1 MGILDKPTTFGSV
14 AEQKLFYL
22 TQKHMASPEG
32 GIYTNYLVSSDE
44 TKGHTVISES
54 VGLLLKYAVASRNQ
68 ALFEQQLKLLQHRFV
83 EDDFIVW
90 IYPRTGHNIVN
101 SSVDDLH
108 IIEAMLVGAQLF
120 NNEQAYDL
128 GIRLAKGLLATNSDG
143 KWLFDY
149 ADKKR
154 RQAAPTV
161 QIRYANLPALRKLAD
176 EILEYVPIYEQM
188 KKLLEQAEQTNGLY
202 ALAYLPNEG
211 TYVQDP
217 VLQTTAVSAN
227 MSEQLITALY
237 AEKAG
242 ISTIHMRKRL
252 AESLQKTG
260 RLFAAVDK
268 QSGDMKADIESPAV
282 YALAAMLFIESDQRS
297 LANQCLRRLEELQ
310 VSSQSY
316 HDAPS
321 DIRKKAV
328 QSDDSATYVWFGC
341 TVLLLVISYIK
352 NRILG
357 LILSLGVIFTFGTL
371 HLVFFLCLR
380 KTPASLY

>member
-1 MGILDKPTTFGSV
+1 
-14 AEQKLFYL
+14 
-22 TQKHMASPEG
+22 MASPEG

-44 TKGHTVISES
+44 TKGHAVISES

-90 IYPRTGHNIVN
+90 IYPRTGHDIVN
-101 SSVDDLH
+101 SSVDDLR
-108 IIEAMLVGAQLF
+108 IIEAMLDGAQLF

-149 ADKKR
+149 ADKKK
-154 RQAAPTV
+154 RQVASTV
-161 QIRYANLPALRKLAD
+161 QIRYANLSALRKLAD

-242 ISTIHMRKRL
+242 ISTTHMRKRL

-260 RLFAAVDK
+260 MLFATVDK

-328 QSDDSATYVWFGC
+328 QFEGGYLDVYTLQAFSFDQLES
-341 TVLLLVISYIK
+341 LLAMRIGGG
-352 NRILG
+352 NRE
-357 LILSLGVIFTFGTL
+357 
-371 HLVFFLCLR
+371 
-380 KTPASLY
+380 

>member
-1 MGILDKPTTFGSV
+1 MGIKMCRKGIGAFGILVVLILFLSFLDGRVNQQDEPSVSITLAEPMTFRSV
-14 AEQKLFYL
+14 AEQKLFYF

-44 TKGHTVISES
+44 TKGHAVISES

-90 IYPRTGHNIVN
+90 IYPRTGHDIVN
-101 SSVDDLH
+101 SSVDDLR
-108 IIEAMLVGAQLF
+108 IIEAMLDGAQLF

-149 ADKKR
+149 ADKKK
-154 RQAAPTV
+154 RQVASTV
-161 QIRYANLPALRKLAD
+161 QIRYANLSALRKLAD
-176 EILEYVPIYEQM
+176 AILEYVPIYEQM

-252 AESLQKTG
+252 AESLQKNRHVICYG
-260 RLFAAVDK
+260 R
-268 QSGDMKADIESPAV
+268 
-282 YALAAMLFIESDQRS
+282 
-297 LANQCLRRLEELQ
+297 
-310 VSSQSY
+310 
-316 HDAPS
+316 
-321 DIRKKAV
+321 
-328 QSDDSATYVWFGC
+328 
-341 TVLLLVISYIK
+341 
-352 NRILG
+352 
-357 LILSLGVIFTFGTL
+357 
-371 HLVFFLCLR
+371 
-380 KTPASLY
+380 